1 MAQSDQQIIEQIL
14 LGETQLYAVLV
25 SKYQKKLFN
34 FMLRLCLVKQD
45 AEDLTQEA
53 FIKAYEKIE
62 TFQHERSFLNWLYA
76 IALNLYKDS
85 KRKNMSQAAKREL
98 YFYEQTNDSGDTI
111 VDSVVRQDRLT
122 TLFKALAELPE
133 EYREVLVL
141 RYGNELTM
149 REISQILMVSVS
161 GAKMRVSRGL
171 GKLKTVFF
179 RE

>member
-1 MAQSDQQIIEQIL
+1 MAQSDQQIIEQVL

-62 TFQHERSFLNWLYA
+62 TFQQDRNFLNWLFA
-76 IALNLYKDS
+76 IASNLYRDS
-85 KRKNMSQAAKREL
+85 KRKNTKQAAQRDL
-98 YFYEQTNDSGDTI
+98 YFYEQMNDSD
-111 VDSVVRQDRLT
+111 DSVVDSMIKKDRFSKLI
-122 TLFKALAELPE
+122 KALAKLPE
-133 EYREVLVL
+133 DHREVLVL
-141 RYGNELTM
+141 RYANELTM
-149 REISQILMVSVS
+149 REISQIHMISVS

-171 GKLKTVFF
+171 EKLKKFF
-179 RE
+179 YKE